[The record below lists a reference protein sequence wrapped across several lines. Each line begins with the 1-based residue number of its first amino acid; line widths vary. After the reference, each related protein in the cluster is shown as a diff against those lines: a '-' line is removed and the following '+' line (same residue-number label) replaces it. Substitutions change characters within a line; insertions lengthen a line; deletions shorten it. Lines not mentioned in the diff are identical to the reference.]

1 MFSKSLILF
10 ASIAASSALAVG
22 PTTDVGS
29 TITVCSSVDLK
40 NGCLNIPINADTCK
54 SFTGGLAF
62 LNNEVSSARVPDG
75 FACTFFDSASC
86 ISNVDTDVVFLQGGP
101 SDFRRVQG
109 IFGIVNFNDKASSF
123 QCSTF

>member
-10 ASIAASSALAVG
+10 ASIVASSALAVG
-22 PTTDVGS
+22 PTPDVGS
-29 TITVCSSVDLK
+29 TITVCSNVDLK
-40 NGCLNIPINADTCK
+40 NGCINIPINADTCK

-86 ISNVDTDVVFLQGGP
+86 NSNVDEDVVLLQGGKW
-101 SDFRRVQG
+101 DFRRLPG
-109 IFGIVNFNDKASSF
+109 IDDPVNFNDRASSF